1 MQAVRL
7 NIFDILEPLSWVEE
21 NLLRGSGYEHG
32 KIRIYAA
39 AMQLDQKKL
48 AEFLKEEYGVGG
60 CSIKEGFMDYNAKGI
75 SLRKWKENTEEKHNW
90 NEAAKS
96 VKRLIGIDRYLTE
109 NEKTEIKKLQK
120 KHKGTLPLPNARMQY
135 A

>member
-1 MQAVRL
+1 MQAVQL
-7 NIFDILEPLSWVEE
+7 NMFDILDPLSWFEE

-39 AMQLDQKKL
+39 TMQLDQKKL

-90 NEAAKS
+90 NEVAKS
-96 VKRLIGIDRYLTE
+96 VKRLIGVDRYLTE